1 MLYQNKKADSLK
13 SAYPLVRARGLEPP
27 HIAALDP
34 KSSVSTNST
43 TPAF

>member
-13 SAYPLVRARGLEPP
+13 SAYPFVRARGLEPP

-34 KSSVSTNST
+34 KFDLIRN
-43 TPAF
+43 